1 MTRPRDQRPSGGRI
15 GLRRERLGGY
25 QVMMG
30 RARMQYL
37 CQRIL
42 LLWREI
48 YVSEE
53 KGVVLEGDRI
63 REHSMVARSGR
74 CRLPCREAVEFQQSR
89 KMSDFRGRDQ

>member
-1 MTRPRDQRPSGGRI
+1 
-15 GLRRERLGGY
+15 
-25 QVMMG
+25 
-30 RARMQYL
+30 MQYL

-63 REHSMVARSGR
+63 REREHSMVA
-74 CRLPCREAVEFQQSR
+74 
-89 KMSDFRGRDQ
+89 